1 MLACRNLDEWTKMTE
16 HIDCPEMADAIAE
29 DTKPVHAVEGT
40 VPGVAVFAED
50 MAVADDDVVVAD
62 AVADADLMAEGI
74 AVSAAE

>member
-1 MLACRNLDEWTKMTE
+1 MTE

-50 MAVADDDVVVAD
+50 MAVADDVVVVVAD